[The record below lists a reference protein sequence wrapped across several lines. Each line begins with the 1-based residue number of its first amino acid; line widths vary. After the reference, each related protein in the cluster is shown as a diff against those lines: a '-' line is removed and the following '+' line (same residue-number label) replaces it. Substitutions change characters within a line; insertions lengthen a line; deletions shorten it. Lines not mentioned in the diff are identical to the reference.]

1 MRKRISVFVT
11 CSKSPKRV
19 LNGSSMVPQWFLNA
33 PYRKFAIKYIINR
46 TAYTKSG
53 LASAFVS

>member
-1 MRKRISVFVT
+1 MRKRISAFVT

-19 LNGSSMVPQWFLNA
+19 LNGSSMP
-33 PYRKFAIKYIINR
+33 PYRKFAIKYNINR
-46 TAYTKSG
+46 IAYTKSG